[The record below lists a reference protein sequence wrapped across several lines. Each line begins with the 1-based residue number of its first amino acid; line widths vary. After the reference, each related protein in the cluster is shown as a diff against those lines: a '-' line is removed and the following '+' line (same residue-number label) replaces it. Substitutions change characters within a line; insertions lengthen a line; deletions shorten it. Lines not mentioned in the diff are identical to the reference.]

1 MLKEVEQ
8 CKKIAATKFDKPLAM
23 TDEDE
28 ANFAKA
34 TKCHICDNTYTKK
47 DIRVRDD
54 CQVTGNYR
62 GSAHQDCNLKLRINT
77 KELKIPVIFHNLRG
91 YDSHFIMQEIG
102 TIAKK
107 YTFFNKRGEEQQMD
121 INVIPNNMEKYMAF
135 VLGKHL
141 VFPDS
146 FQFMSSSLENLADNL
161 PNDAFK
167 YTVEVFKDEQF
178 KLMKQK
184 GVYPYDYMSC
194 VDKLNDTKL
203 PTKMIFT
210 AS

>member
-28 ANFAKA
+28 ANFAKT
-34 TKCHICDNTYTKK
+34 TKCHISDNTYTKK
-47 DIRVRDD
+47 DTRIRDD
-54 CQVTGNYR
+54 CHVTGNYR

-77 KELKIPVIFHNLRG
+77 KELKIPDIFHNLRG

-102 TIAKK
+102 TIALK

-121 INVIPNNMEKYMAF
+121 MAF

-146 FQFMSSSLENLADNL
+146 FQFMSSSLENLTDNL
-161 PNDAFK
+161 LRCF
-167 YTVEVFKDEQF
+167 
-178 KLMKQK
+178 
-184 GVYPYDYMSC
+184 
-194 VDKLNDTKL
+194 
-203 PTKMIFT
+203 
-210 AS
+210 